1 MRSQEDNADVF
12 ALFVNSVLNSKGS
25 HQQWTCTCNF
35 RSAMLAEIGLQAFVI
50 NTRNKELTT
59 QILAGLSR
67 IK

>member
-1 MRSQEDNADVF
+1 
-12 ALFVNSVLNSKGS
+12 
-25 HQQWTCTCNF
+25 
-35 RSAMLAEIGLQAFVI
+35 MLAEIGLQAFVI